1 MFFVVYLL
9 AVIMVAFAVAGLA
22 EFMTNRI
29 ERAIEKRRLKKY
41 AAACAGATEWL
52 GTWGA

>member
-1 MFFVVYLL
+1 MFFVVYLS

-22 EFMTNRI
+22 EFITNRI

-41 AAACAGATEWL
+41 AKVCEGATEWL